1 MLREKEESL
10 ERSKEE
16 LDGVREELEQF
27 ERMRLKETR
36 KRR

>member
-1 MLREKEESL
+1 MREEEESL

-36 KRR
+36 NRR